1 MSNTTQLQ
9 PHQQRVVDEKTE
21 LDTKATALSKFI
33 GESAIFPTLDAAEQA
48 RLKEQCEL
56 MWHYSEILGAR
67 IAAFGSTAGPEAL
80 SKQKSIRVTLSLMA
94 KAFEAWENGYRA
106 EPHAFMTADEV
117 DAAEVSQL
125 SADRAA
131 YFHKLLISTVKA

>member
-1 MSNTTQLQ
+1 MSITLQPQ

-33 GESAIFPTLDAAEQA
+33 GESTIFPALDAAEQE

-56 MWHYSEILGAR
+56 MWEYSEILGAR
-67 IAAFGSTAGPEAL
+67 IAAFGQVDGDTATR
-80 SKQKSIRVTLSLMA
+80 KSQTIRVSMEKMA

-106 EPHAFMTADEV
+106 DPQKFMTADEV
-117 DAAEVSQL
+117 ATAEVSQL

-131 YFHKLLISTVKA
+131 YFHELLTSAVEA

>member
-1 MSNTTQLQ
+1 MELK
-9 PHQQRVVDEKTE
+9 PHQQRVLDEKDE

-33 GESAIFPTLDAAEQA
+33 GESTIFPTLDAAEQG

-56 MWHYSEILGAR
+56 MWEYSEILAAR
-67 IAAFGSTAGPEAL
+67 IAAFGSAHGSPATR
-80 SKQKSIRVTLSLMA
+80 KTQTIRVSIEQMA

-106 EPHAFMTADEV
+106 DPQKFMTADEV
-117 DAAEVSQL
+117 AAAEVSQL

-131 YFHKLLISTVKA
+131 YFRELLTTAVGA